1 MNTIPNDWIPF
12 WLRLDRELA
21 SMPPSYDLL
30 IHATLTPEPELPA
43 LDAAL
48 DDLAQQEGAR

>member
-1 MNTIPNDWIPF
+1 MTTIPTDWIPF

-21 SMPPSYDLL
+21 AMPPSYDLL
-30 IHATLTPEPELPA
+30 IHAAHTPDPELPA

-48 DDLAQQEGAR
+48 DDFAQEDAR